1 MHQKSG
7 TKHHHPYLRRN
18 FWAHCLEGGLY
29 MAGSAFLSPEMA
41 MPAFVQSLGG
51 SAALVGLMP
60 VLLNASMYTPG
71 LFVAPL
77 VERLHHF
84 KPFVVFFGAFQRLPY
99 LITALVL
106 FFAPQLHSW
115 LLPIVVLTPI
125 VSGLLGGIGTN
136 AWMEM
141 VTRMIP
147 EHLRASGW
155 AIRYL
160 IQGIVGL
167 GAGLVIHF
175 ILQRFPG
182 ATGFA
187 WLHLI
192 CFTFLTASYIAQ
204 WTMVEAIADKHKPT
218 PSPQPYGA
226 YLRELPG
233 LLAGKPNLIKLA
245 LARFT
250 GMGFLMMV
258 SFMSIHALK
267 VSQHPQE
274 DVGYLVFASM
284 VGGLAGNILA
294 GWWGNRS
301 GGRIV
306 MIAARVL
313 CIIMCLSAIW
323 LTSFAAF
330 LVASFTLGFGLF
342 LDRVGDLTLAAEL
355 CPMERR
361 PTYQGLLAICLVI
374 TSILAVRISAMLYGS
389 TQSFTALCL
398 LCAGFSLTSLIL
410 LCFIPEART
419 SHHASPVLGENPP
432 MA

>member
-1 MHQKSG
+1 
-7 TKHHHPYLRRN
+7 
-18 FWAHCLEGGLY
+18 

-41 MPAFVQSLGG
+41 MPAFVQTLGG

-77 VERLHHF
+77 VERLHRF

-106 FFAPQLHSW
+106 FFGPELHNW

-125 VSGLLGGIGTN
+125 ASGLLGGVGTN
-136 AWMEM
+136 AWLEM

-160 IQGIVGL
+160 IQGIIGL
-167 GAGLVIHF
+167 FAGLVIHY
-175 ILQRFPG
+175 ILGKYPG

-192 CFTFLTASYIAQ
+192 CFSFLTASYIAQ
-204 WTMVEAIADKHKPT
+204 WTMIETVPDKPAA
-218 PSPQPYGA
+218 PLPPLRYGA

-233 LLAGKPNLIKLA
+233 LLAGKPDLIKLA

-267 VSQHPQE
+267 VTQRPQE
-274 DVGYLVFASM
+274 DVGFLVVASM
-284 VGGLAGNILA
+284 VGALAGNILA

-313 CIIMCLSAIW
+313 CICLCLAVIW
-323 LTSFAAF
+323 ASSFYAFILASFA
-330 LVASFTLGFGLF
+330 LGFGLF

-355 CPMERR
+355 CPLERR
-361 PTYQGLLAICLVI
+361 PTYQGLLAICQVI
-374 TSILAVRISAMLYGS
+374 ASILAVRISGS
-389 TQSFTALCL
+389 LFGATQSFTALAI
-398 LCAGFSLTSLIL
+398 LCASFAFISLIIL
-410 LCFIPEART
+410 LFVPEVRT
-419 SHHASPVLGENPP
+419 PHHAPPVLGENPP